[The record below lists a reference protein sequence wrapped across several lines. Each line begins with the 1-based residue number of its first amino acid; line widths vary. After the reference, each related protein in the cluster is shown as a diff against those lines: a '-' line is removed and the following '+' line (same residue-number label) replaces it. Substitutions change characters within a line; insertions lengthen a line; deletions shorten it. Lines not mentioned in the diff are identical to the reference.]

1 MYKNEKDRSEKEV
14 GLERDIAQIW
24 TEKKMLNE

>member
-1 MYKNEKDRSEKEV
+1 MYKNEKDRFEKEV
-14 GLERDIAQIW
+14 GFERDIAQIW